1 MVLGFLAQRITTIE
15 DQKAKVEAKNLSLQA
30 EVARLGE
37 KLAATSAA
45 GGSAPEESAVEVTA
59 MCAVSKV
66 CASKVT
72 PVGGSVRPVA
82 SPDKASP
89 AHPPAAGTNSVARQF
104 SPAPTVTKGKATPS
118 LPAATVAKGTAVPS
132 GAGTTPS
139 RGKQTPV
146 KVRKQPAMDD
156 ENPDKCPYFDMYSP
170 LVEKELNAVY
180 GTPRRYTRRP
190 LRAVNTNSGG
200 NRAAGGRTPSLAE
213 RKVTKPVDMRSP
225 ITDGVPPLAARVVTV
240 TVEKRNS
247 PATRPGVAAPA
258 VVRTPI
264 AEEVPQLAA
273 GIVTGAVGQC
283 TSAGKGPAIKIVR
296 GGAPASRVA
305 KAHESGKSGGKV
317 RAAPSGRVLR
327 SATTAAAAGAKRRNE
342 AGMSGVSRAVPVGA
356 VSPAPPARSTR
367 SSTRR

>member
-1 MVLGFLAQRITTIE
+1 
-15 DQKAKVEAKNLSLQA
+15 
-30 EVARLGE
+30 
-37 KLAATSAA
+37 
-45 GGSAPEESAVEVTA
+45 
-59 MCAVSKV
+59 
-66 CASKVT
+66 
-72 PVGGSVRPVA
+72 
-82 SPDKASP
+82 
-89 AHPPAAGTNSVARQF
+89 
-104 SPAPTVTKGKATPS
+104 
-118 LPAATVAKGTAVPS
+118 
-132 GAGTTPS
+132 
-139 RGKQTPV
+139 
-146 KVRKQPAMDD
+146 
-156 ENPDKCPYFDMYSP
+156 MYSP

-190 LRAVNTNSGG
+190 LRVINPNSGG

-213 RKVTKPVDMRSP
+213 RKVTKPADMRSP
-225 ITDGVPPLAARVVTV
+225 ITEGVPPLAARVVTV

-356 VSPAPPARSTR
+356 VLPAPPARSTR